1 MIIEIKNKQ
10 YNNPDFSVENGIATL
25 KIVSEASFS
34 EITEDFVLESG
45 DSIIQ
50 FNDNEEQIGE
60 FYIQGMASVQLPGE
74 DGSDVVTIK
83 YHVTQLGLDAQEA
96 LNDDLDVATLSVLE
110 LAGILATTKQNF
122 TDVTN
127 RMETNIE
134 EHNNRIST
142 VSSLQNSINE
152 RMSRIES
159 LYDVLAD
166 RVARLENVQ

>member
-10 YNNPDFSVENGIATL
+10 YDNPDFSVENGIATL

-60 FYIQGMASVQLPGE
+60 FYIQSMASVQLPGE

-96 LNDDLDVATLSVLE
+96 LNDDLDVTTLSVLE
-110 LAGILATTKQNF
+110 LAGILATAKQNF

-159 LYDVLAD
+159 LYDILAD